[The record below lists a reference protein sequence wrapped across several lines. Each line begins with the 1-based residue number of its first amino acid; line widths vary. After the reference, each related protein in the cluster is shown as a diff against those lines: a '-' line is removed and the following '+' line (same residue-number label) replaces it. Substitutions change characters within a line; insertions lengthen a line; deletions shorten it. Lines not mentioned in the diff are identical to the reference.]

1 MRWTA
6 SMVADVHRILKRGGV
21 FLYPGDHRKDGK
33 AKLRLL
39 YEANPMSFLIE
50 QAGGASID
58 GATPIMEVEAV
69 GLHQR
74 VGVVLGDPE
83 EVARIADYGRA
94 G

>member
-1 MRWTA
+1 M
-6 SMVADVHRILKRGGV
+6 KRGGV
-21 FLYPGDHRKDGK
+21 FLYPGDHREAGK

-58 GATPIMEVEAV
+58 GAEPIMDAAPI

-74 VGVVLGDPE
+74 IGVVLGDAE
-83 EVARIADYGRA
+83 EVALIADYGRT